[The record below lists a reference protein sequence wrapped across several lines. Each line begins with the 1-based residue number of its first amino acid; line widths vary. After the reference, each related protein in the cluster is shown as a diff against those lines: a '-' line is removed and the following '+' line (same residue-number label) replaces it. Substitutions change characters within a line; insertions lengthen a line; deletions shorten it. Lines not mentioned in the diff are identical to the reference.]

1 MLLKKIRLQNI
12 RSYVDETIS
21 FNEGSSLLSGDIGCG
36 KSSILLAVEFVLFGT
51 SRPDL
56 PAELLL
62 RKGANVG
69 IVELEFMIDGHEI
82 KITRTI
88 KEDKRSIKQLPGS
101 LVIDEVKRDL
111 MPIELKAEVI
121 RLLGYPE
128 DLLSKNKNYIFRYT
142 VYTPQEEMKFI
153 LQENEDVRLD
163 VLRKIFNIDK
173 YKVIRE
179 NVLIFCK
186 KLRGEIAEFKIRV
199 EPLSEFKEKLK
210 LFEEDKKKLEL
221 QLSDVEPKLIKVGE
235 EKMLAEEKVKNL
247 ESKQQI
253 LVQRKEQ
260 LNSFNNLL
268 LSKNV
273 QAEQL
278 DLKLSQLNESVLVF
292 DDSSISKDSLS
303 LQIKSLE
310 IEKHNFLEEKT
321 IWQQRINHLHDLMK
335 REKEETDLLE
345 KSISE
350 VELKEVKVVELQLE
364 IAKKSELQKVQ
375 GEITLSLD
383 TINAQITT
391 HNLTL
396 NQSKDICAKI
406 TDLDNCPF
414 CLQIVDGGHKQ
425 QIMEQEG
432 GKINQAQGL
441 LQGLEQQKKQLME
454 LLENGI
460 KRIDNIFDLE
470 KILMQIST
478 ELSLLKEKKESL
490 VKKKNQLRGYV
501 LENNEMMPKLGEY
514 TEEKFLSIGQSL
526 KGKQEELNLLIKR
539 EVVLQHV
546 NDLRKQKE
554 IVKEEVEEN
563 MRKIAELNLFIGEQ
577 KDYSDEILLLKKQ
590 LHHTLEQE
598 RIISMQKVEIDTKVN
613 HVVEQVKDV
622 TVKIKQLNE
631 YERKLIKLKETHH
644 WLMDFFVKLTYTIE
658 KHVMGNIHYLF
669 NDFFKQWFAIL
680 IDDDGLQARIDDT
693 FSPVLEQNGYEINF
707 GNLSGGEKTSAALAY
722 RLALNRVINDVVHQI
737 KTKSILILDEPT
749 DGFSSEQLDK
759 VRDVLDRLGLR
770 QTIIVS
776 HETKIESFVENI
788 IRIGKED
795 HRSYVMG

>member
-1 MLLKKIRLQNI
+1 
-12 RSYVDETIS
+12 
-21 FNEGSSLLSGDIGCG
+21 
-36 KSSILLAVEFVLFGT
+36 
-51 SRPDL
+51 
-56 PAELLL
+56 
-62 RKGANVG
+62 
-69 IVELEFMIDGHEI
+69 MIDGHEI